1 VPEPPP
7 TQAAPAA
14 VVLQIAGR
22 PGPAFRLDPAGE
34 NVLGRAGGS
43 LVALADRLA
52 SRQHA
57 AIRFDA
63 ERATWLLRD
72 LGSRNGTWLDGVRIT
87 SAPLAPGGQIR
98 IGTTELVFQPVA
110 AERMPRG
117 DEPAA
122 ARAVRRGPPDEL
134 EGAALAHAGGAGEE
148 SRWPMLLYQAGIRL
162 LAAAS
167 RRDVVCTT
175 LELAAEFTAASSFA
189 WLEPVDGGGP
199 VPVCIVPPGSGL
211 AGRVVASAWGDA
223 AAGLAVWLAA
233 ESAGD
238 GDLACVPLI
247 EGGRVRAVLAAG
259 GSIRDLDFE
268 LFLMLAGLAAAAIAG
283 RDRGAGAT
291 PADRAAQAATTDP
304 LDDSAVVAGDA
315 EPFVDGTLALSA
327 AELELLRG
335 GHLAEWLA
343 TAGTLRLED
352 WERLLAVEALRRTS
366 GAVPEA
372 AALLGVSRA
381 TLYRRLDA
389 FGLTRPGSR
398 PAAS

>member
-1 VPEPPP
+1 MSEPPP
-7 TQAAPAA
+7 TPVIAAA

-43 LVALADRLA
+43 LVTLADRLA

-63 ERATWLLRD
+63 GAATWMLHD

-98 IGTTELVFQPVA
+98 IGTTELTFQPVSVGQV
-110 AERMPRG
+110 PRG
-117 DEPAA
+117 DDPAA
-122 ARAVRRGPPDEL
+122 RVIRRGPPAEF
-134 EGAALAHAGGAGEE
+134 EGAALAHATGAGEE
-148 SRWPMLLYQAGIRL
+148 ARWPMLLYQAGIRL

-189 WLEPVDGGGP
+189 WLEPADDGGP
-199 VPVCIVPPGSGL
+199 APVCVVPPGSGL
-211 AGRVVASAWGDA
+211 TARVAGPAWSDA
-223 AAGLAVWLAA
+223 TAGLAVWLAA
-233 ESAGD
+233 EGAGD
-238 GDLACVPLI
+238 GDLACVPLM

-259 GSIRDLDFE
+259 GGIRGMDFD
-268 LFLMLAGLAAAAIAG
+268 LFLALASLAAAAIAG
-283 RDRGAGAT
+283 RDSGADST
-291 PADRAAQAATTDP
+291 PAARAAQAATTDP
-304 LDDSAVVAGDA
+304 LDESAVAGDA
-315 EPFVDGTLALSA
+315 DSLIDGTLALSA
-327 AELELLRG
+327 SELELLRG
-335 GHLAEWLA
+335 GQLSEWLA

-352 WERLLAVEALRRTS
+352 WERLLAIEALRRT
-366 GAVPEA
+366 GGGVPEA

-389 FGLTRPGSR
+389 YGLMRPGSR
-398 PAAS
+398 PAPS

>member
-98 IGTTELVFQPVA
+98 IGTTELVSQPVA

-134 EGAALAHAGGAGEE
+134 EGAALAHAGNAGEE
-148 SRWPMLLYQAGIRL
+148 SRWPMRLYQAGIRL

-189 WLEPVDGGGP
+189 WLEPADDGGP
-199 VPVCIVPPGSGL
+199 VPVCVVPPGSGL
-211 AGRVVASAWGDA
+211 TTRVGNSAWSDA
-223 AAGLAVWLAA
+223 TAGLAVWLAA
-233 ESAGD
+233 EPAGD
-238 GDLACVPLI
+238 GDLACVPLM

-259 GSIRDLDFE
+259 GGIRGMDFD
-268 LFLMLAGLAAAAIAG
+268 LFLALASLAAAALAG
-283 RDRGAGAT
+283 RDRGSDSL
-291 PADRAAQAATTDP
+291 PADPAAQAATTDP
-304 LDDSAVVAGDA
+304 LDDSAAVAGDA
-315 EPFVDGTLALSA
+315 DSLIDGTLALSA
-327 AELELLRG
+327 SELELLPG
-335 GHLAEWLA
+335 GQLSEWLA

-352 WERLLAVEALRRTS
+352 WERLLAVEALRRT
-366 GAVPEA
+366 GGGVPEA

-381 TLYRRLDA
+381 TFYRRLDA
-389 FGLTRPGSR
+389 YGLTRPGPR
-398 PAAS
+398 AAPS